1 MGFGGDGSGDGDA
14 LFLAAAELGGFFV
27 GVIVEVEA
35 FEGVAGEGC
44 GVGGGEAVDFF
55 EGEDEVGE
63 SGEVGEKVKGL
74 EDHPELA
81 AVEAKLIFVGE
92 VEGDAVEDEGTGV
105 WGF

>member
-14 LFLAAAELGGFFV
+14 LFLATAELGGFFV

-35 FEGVAGEGC
+35 FEGVVGEGC

-55 EGEDEVGE
+55 EREHEIGE
-63 SGEVGEKVKGL
+63 SGEVGEEVKGL
-74 EDHPELA
+74 EDDAELE
-81 AVEAKLIFVGE
+81 AVEAELILVGE
-92 VEGDAVEDEGTGV
+92 VEGEAVEGEGAGV